1 MFKELSRIFASPARV
16 KVLKFF
22 ALQSGVRISPADAA
36 VQLGMSRAKVESE
49 LRALSNLAIL
59 QKRGQ
64 GKKVTYMFPGTHP
77 YSEAIRV
84 FLESTTV
91 PDDKTVLSAF
101 RGVSGVTLI
110 AATGTL
116 MQDPRPSLDL
126 LIVTRRPKNPLIAR
140 AVRRLET
147 GTALSLRYAVLETG
161 EYKNRLETHDRLL
174 RDVFDFSH
182 RVILG
187 RI

>member
-1 MFKELSRIFASPARV
+1 MFKELSRIFGSPARL

-22 ALQSGVRISPADAA
+22 ALQSGVRISASEAA
-36 VQLGMSRAKVESE
+36 LQLGMSRAKVETE
-49 LRALSNLAIL
+49 LRVLSKVGVL
-59 QKRGQ
+59 QRRGQ

-77 YSEAIRV
+77 YSEAIRI

-91 PDDKTVLSAF
+91 PDDKAVAGAF
-101 RGVSGVTLI
+101 RGVSGITLI

-126 LIVTRRPKNPLIAR
+126 LIVSRRPKNPDIAR
-140 AVRRLET
+140 AVRKLET

-161 EYKNRLETHDRLL
+161 EYKNRLETRDRLL
-174 RDVFDFSH
+174 RDVFDFSY

-187 RI
+187 RV